1 MLSITWLWSWSCLN
15 STTICKIFE
24 NFPTVIVFPKFVV
37 PVMNYKLLFCFFAT
51 LANVDQQ
58 GKDEFQTSYGS
69 DLLHGDYMTLCDQQ

>member
-1 MLSITWLWSWSCLN
+1 MY
-15 STTICKIFE
+15 
-24 NFPTVIVFPKFVV
+24 
-37 PVMNYKLLFCFFAT
+37 YKLLFCFFAT